1 MSSFHLTYKPFGIS
15 AILIEWPA
23 KIQEDIILDIV
34 AFENKILKKSR
45 VTDTIVAYHSLLI
58 KYAVP
63 IADYV
68 NTILE
73 LQELY
78 ASTRL
83 LKKQAHQLWQIPV
96 CYDVSFGIDLEEIA
110 CKKKCS
116 VADIIRLH
124 TETDYLVYFIGFQP
138 GFLYL
143 GGLHKSLHTPRKSNP
158 RVRVDKGSVGIG
170 GFQTG
175 VYPQNSSGG
184 WNIIGKSPLN
194 FFDINASESCFAKPG
209 DRIQFVAVDIHTFYQ
224 IEREVIN
231 QEFIIKK
238 RLL

>member
-1 MSSFHLTYKPFGIS
+1 MKFQLTYKLFGWS
-15 AILIEWPA
+15 AILVEWPA
-23 KIQEDIILDIV
+23 NISQEIIQEIISFERQVKEIDAILD
-34 AFENKILKKSR
+34 
-45 VTDTIVAYHSLLI
+45 TIIAYNSLLI
-58 KYAVP
+58 RYQNPIVDKELTISQLKNKYTASS
-63 IADYV
+63 YV
-68 NTILE
+68 I
-73 LQELY
+73 
-78 ASTRL
+78 
-83 LKKQAHQLWQIPV
+83 KQDQFLWEIPV
-96 CYDVSFGIDLEEIA
+96 CYDASFGIDLEEIA
-110 CKKKCS
+110 NKKKCS
-116 VADIIRLH
+116 VTDIIRLH
-124 TETDYLVYFIGFQP
+124 TETDYIVYFIGFQP

-143 GGLHKSLHTPRKSNP
+143 GGLHQNLHIPRKSNP

-170 GFQTG
+170 GAQTG

-194 FFDINASESCFAKPG
+194 FFNMKATNPCFAKSG

>member
-1 MSSFHLTYKPFGIS
+1 LKFQLTYKLFGWS
-15 AILIEWPA
+15 AILVEWPA
-23 KIQEDIILDIV
+23 NISQEIIQDIIS
-34 AFENKILKKSR
+34 FERQVKEIDAIL
-45 VTDTIVAYHSLLI
+45 DTIIAYNSLLI
-58 KYAVP
+58 RYQNPIVDKELTISQLKNKYTASS
-63 IADYV
+63 YV
-68 NTILE
+68 I
-73 LQELY
+73 
-78 ASTRL
+78 
-83 LKKQAHQLWQIPV
+83 KQDQFLWEIPV
-96 CYDVSFGIDLEEIA
+96 CYDASFGIDLEEIA
-110 CKKKCS
+110 NKKKCS
-116 VADIIRLH
+116 VTDIIRLH
-124 TETDYLVYFIGFQP
+124 TETDYIVYFIGFQP

-143 GGLHKSLHTPRKSNP
+143 GGLHQNLHIPRKSNP

-170 GFQTG
+170 GAQTG

-194 FFDINASESCFAKPG
+194 FFNMKATNPCFAKSG